1 MIDLKNKKGVSPVIG
16 VILMVAVTVILA
28 AVIASFIF
36 GLGTKVKSAPQV
48 QLYLEDASDKADGKG
63 DELFTVTHYGGDD
76 LNLEEIKLQV
86 VGKNKTGNDITCTLI
101 WDKDDKKF
109 SGDKLETN
117 NNNDIRDGILSVGE
131 SFTVKEQSNKDVFN
145 NTTLTLRVIHI
156 PTGTIIFEGSVR
168 VQ

>member
-48 QLYLEDASDKADGKG
+48 QLYLEDAPGAVNSSQGN
-63 DELFTVTHYGGDD
+63 ELFIVTHYGGDD
-76 LNLEEIKLQV
+76 LNLEEIRLQV
-86 VGKNKTGNDITCTLI
+86 LNATKVYTLT
-101 WDKDDKKF
+101 WDGTNNNF
-109 SGDKLETN
+109 TGDKLEAN
-117 NNNDIRDGILSVGE
+117 SSDIQDGILSVGE
-131 SFTVKEQSNKDVFN
+131 SFTVKEKEDDVFN
-145 NTTLTLRVIHI
+145 KSPDTLTLRVIHI